1 MRQKI
6 IIAVLSLCSYFSFG
20 QDLKP
25 VDYVN
30 TLMGTQSKHSLSNG
44 NTYPAVGLPW
54 GMNLWTPQTG
64 KMGDGWAYTYDADKI
79 RGFKQ
84 THQPSPWMNDY
95 GAFAIMP
102 GVGKPKFKEDERA
115 SWFSHKAEVA
125 TPYSYSVYLADADVT
140 TELTPTERAAYFKFD
155 FPKTDSAYVVIDA
168 LDKGSYIKILPKEKK
183 IIGYTTRY
191 AAGKYENFKNYF
203 VVQFDKNF
211 DLTSAWK
218 DNALVND
225 QLEITSNH
233 AGAIVGFKLKAKES
247 VYAKVASS
255 FISFEQAEINLKRE
269 IGNQSFAQVKSNA
282 KDIWSKTLGK
292 IEVKAGQMNNTE
304 HFIQQCTVLCF
315 FRRSFMK

>member
-168 LDKGSYIKILPKEKK
+168 LDKGSYIKNTSEGKE
-183 IIGYTTRY
+183 
-191 AAGKYENFKNYF
+191 NYW
-203 VVQFDKNF
+203 
-211 DLTSAWK
+211 L
-218 DNALVND
+218 
-225 QLEITSNH
+225 
-233 AGAIVGFKLKAKES
+233 
-247 VYAKVASS
+247 Y
-255 FISFEQAEINLKRE
+255 
-269 IGNQSFAQVKSNA
+269 NQICSRQIRKF
-282 KDIWSKTLGK
+282 
-292 IEVKAGQMNNTE
+292 
-304 HFIQQCTVLCF
+304 
-315 FRRSFMK
+315 